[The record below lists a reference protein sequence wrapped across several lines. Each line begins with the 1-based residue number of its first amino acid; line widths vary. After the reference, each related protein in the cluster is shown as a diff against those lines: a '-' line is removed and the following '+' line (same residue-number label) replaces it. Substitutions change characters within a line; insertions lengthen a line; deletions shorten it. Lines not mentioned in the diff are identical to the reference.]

1 MDAITGHPSTA
12 TPLPERRRMRT
23 RKFWAI
29 VMALIIFGAASSL
42 TLLDFERSECVIGHP
57 VKTVPVYTPVELMN
71 NPYGGNTYLN
81 MTLTPT
87 QGNPVGPMYS
97 VSSGG
102 LTVISRPLIS
112 IFASVMVVPGPDAHN
127 YSQVGGAFRT
137 FNWTVYPATNQTT
150 FTFGAPTVCTDRYVA
165 AATIYGPQDG
175 MDFITV
181 NVTNNTTDASE
192 AHFPSI
198 PVGATLPPNTTMM
211 WFENGFVSANYPEV
225 DTCGKTSPTVITIN
239 GTVSVPISFTTTI
252 GNQNVTIDGRL
263 YWTNQ
268 GQPANHLIGATMTYV
283 FPANFGIWQIYSPS
297 GTNTPG
303 ALAFQYHPC

>member
-1 MDAITGHPSTA
+1 MDAIIGHPSTA
-12 TPLPERRRMRT
+12 THLPERRRKRT

-29 VMALIIFGAASSL
+29 AMALIIFGAASSL
-42 TLLDFERSECVIGHP
+42 ILLDFERSKCVIGQA
-57 VKTVPVYTPVELMN
+57 VKTLQIYTPVGLMN
-71 NPYGGNTYLN
+71 PPYGGSVTLN

-87 QGNPVGPMYS
+87 PDNPVGPMYS
-97 VSSGG
+97 FSSGG

-112 IFASVMVVPGPDAHN
+112 IFAYVMLGPGPTGGN
-127 YSQVGGAFRT
+127 YSRSGGAFRT
-137 FNWTVYPATNQTT
+137 FNWTVYQATNQTI
-150 FTFGAPTVCTDRYVA
+150 FTFGAPTVCTDKYVA
-165 AATIYGPQDG
+165 AATIYGSQDG
-175 MDFITV
+175 LDLFTV

-211 WFENGFVSANYPEV
+211 WFENGFVSANYPVV
-225 DTCGKTSPTVITIN
+225 DTCGKASPAVITIN

-263 YWTNQ
+263 YWTDQ
-268 GQPANHLIGATMTYV
+268 EQPASHIIGPTMTYV
-283 FPANFGIWQIYSPS
+283 FPANFGIWQIYSAS